1 MPQMSACSCINSSV
15 GTELSKFHL
24 FVFVHL
30 HFCVFHRGQTQLE
43 EGVKKL
49 EDGVKKVEAAE

>member
-1 MPQMSACSCINSSV
+1 
-15 GTELSKFHL
+15 
-24 FVFVHL
+24 L
-30 HFCVFHRGQTQLE
+30 HFYVFHRGQTQLE